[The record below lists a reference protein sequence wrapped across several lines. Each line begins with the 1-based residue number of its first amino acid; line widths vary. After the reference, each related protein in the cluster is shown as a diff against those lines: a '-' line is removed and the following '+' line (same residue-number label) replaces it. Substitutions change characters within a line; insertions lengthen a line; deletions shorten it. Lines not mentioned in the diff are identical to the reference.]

1 MQDSQCIE
9 LFEKHL
15 REEKKASPN
24 TVSSYMRDIH
34 QLSEFLTANTSHC
47 LITAKDEDLQ
57 SYISVLRDSGLSV
70 STVSRSIAS
79 IKCLYMHLC
88 IRQHIK
94 TNPSLRLTPEKQ
106 ERKLPDILTHDE
118 VELLLSQ
125 PEAIDAKGYRDKALL
140 ELLYATGIRVSEL
153 IDLNIEDI
161 DLAAHTLQ
169 CSSGS
174 KTRLIPVYE
183 KAITALDEYIRLV
196 RPQMIAAEDEK
207 ALFVNVSGERMSRQ
221 GLWKIIKSY
230 SAKAGIDKDIT
241 PHTLRHSFAAH
252 MIENGADVRSMQEI
266 LGHSDLSST
275 HSYSGLIKS
284 SLMDSYNKAH
294 PHAH

>member
-1 MQDSQCIE
+1 MHDSQCIE

-15 REEKKASPN
+15 REEKKASAN
-24 TVSSYMRDIH
+24 TVSSYLRDIH
-34 QLSEFLTANTSHC
+34 QLSDFLAANTSHS
-47 LITAKDEDLQ
+47 LTTARDEDLQ
-57 SYISVLRDSGLSV
+57 NYISVLRDSGLSV

-88 IRQHIK
+88 IRQHVK
-94 TNPSLRLTPEKQ
+94 TNPALKITPEKQ
-106 ERKLPDILTHDE
+106 ARKLPDILTQEE
-118 VELLLSQ
+118 VELLLAQ

-140 ELLYATGIRVSEL
+140 ELLYATGLRVSEL
-153 IDLNIEDI
+153 IDLDLEDI
-161 DLAAHTLQ
+161 DLSSATLQ
-169 CSSGS
+169 CRSGS
-174 KTRLIPVYE
+174 KARLIPVYD
-183 KAITALDEYIRLV
+183 KAVAALNEYIRLV
-196 RPQMIAAEDEK
+196 RPQMIATEDET

-221 GLWKIIKSY
+221 GLWKIIKTY

-252 MIENGADVRSMQEI
+252 MIENGADVRSMQEM

-284 SLMDSYNKAH
+284 SLLESYNKAH
-294 PHAH
+294 PHSH

>member
-24 TVSSYMRDIH
+24 TVSSYLRDIH
-34 QLSEFLTANTSHC
+34 QLSEFLTANTSHS

-57 SYISVLRDSGLSV
+57 NYISVLRDSGLSV

-94 TNPSLRLTPEKQ
+94 MNPSLRLTPEKM

-118 VELLLSQ
+118 IELLLSQ
-125 PEAIDAKGYRDKALL
+125 PEAIDAKGYRDRALL
-140 ELLYATGIRVSEL
+140 ELLYATGLRVSEV
-153 IDLNIEDI
+153 IDLNIDDI
-161 DLAAHTLQ
+161 DLTAHALR
-169 CSSGS
+169 CSGGAR
-174 KTRLIPVYE
+174 TRLLPVSD
-183 KAITALDEYIRLV
+183 KAIMALNEYIRLV
-196 RPQMIAAEDEK
+196 RPQMIAQEDEK
-207 ALFVNVSGERMSRQ
+207 ALFVNVSGDRMSRQ
-221 GLWKIIKSY
+221 GLWKIIKAY
-230 SAKAGIDKDIT
+230 SAKAGINKDIT

-252 MIENGADVRSMQEI
+252 MIENGTDVRSMQEI
-266 LGHSDLSST
+266 LGHSDVSST

-294 PHAH
+294 PHAS